1 MNDSYYDG
9 GCNGERFGDL
19 SWIKEQV
26 DSLPVAMQKDVR
38 ERYSVIYRSLAGENN
53 QRFRS
58 NSWLRKVVKKHKV
71 VIDNNDL
78 AF

>member
-9 GCNGERFGDL
+9 GIHGAKFGDDKWL
-19 SWIKEQV
+19 REQV
-26 DSLPVAMQKDVR
+26 DLLPVAMQKDVT
-38 ERYSVIYRSLAGENN
+38 ERYKEIYRSLAGDDK

-58 NSWLRKVVKKHKV
+58 NSWLRNVVKKHKV
-71 VIDNNDL
+71 IIDSEAL